1 MKKVILL
8 VALALAVLSAAST
21 ASADK
26 RATMQRVDKAIAGYF
41 NNSKLRAKYAS
52 EIRRNNRDGSYTLSH
67 NGRTMRFLMEKKG
80 KPDKHGKYPL
90 YIALHGGGGA
100 PSAVND
106 EQWEQMFSYYKDS
119 VKNGIYIA
127 CRGISDTWDLHFQR
141 DSYPLYDR
149 LIQDMIY
156 LHDVDPNR
164 VYLLGFSAG
173 GDGVYQIAPRMA
185 DRFAAANMSSGH
197 PNGVS
202 LVNLFNCPLSIQVGI
217 RDYYSRSGM
226 RSVRGAEFEKL
237 FATYSDHYGL
247 DYKHRVLV
255 HVPAGHNYV
264 DNEVSCQS
272 YVLKDPAKFAE
283 KGGEMLDEFI
293 SVLARHEDLSGY
305 DDGGKISVL
314 SYAFMGDD
322 DFNSDIMRAVTEK
335 FGIQTVCPDAVT
347 YLSQF
352 KREPLPDKIVWDL
365 GTRADSRETDSF
377 YWLQADRA
385 VNKGLIIAS
394 VNRKTNTITVT
405 PDKDVNGDFSI
416 LVSPYMIDVSKPVHI
431 VTPEGTA
438 SGTVE
443 PSQKVIEESLRDRG
457 DPNHV
462 FAAKIRYNELKGK
475 TSL

>member
-1 MKKVILL
+1 M
-8 VALALAVLSAAST
+8 
-21 ASADK
+21 
-26 RATMQRVDKAIAGYF
+26 
-41 NNSKLRAKYAS
+41 
-52 EIRRNNRDGSYTLSH
+52 
-67 NGRTMRFLMEKKG
+67 
-80 KPDKHGKYPL
+80 
-90 YIALHGGGGA
+90 
-100 PSAVND
+100 
-106 EQWEQMFSYYKDS
+106 
-119 VKNGIYIA
+119 
-127 CRGISDTWDLHFQR
+127 
-141 DSYPLYDR
+141 
-149 LIQDMIY
+149 
-156 LHDVDPNR
+156 
-164 VYLLGFSAG
+164 
-173 GDGVYQIAPRMA
+173 
-185 DRFAAANMSSGH
+185 
-197 PNGVS
+197 
-202 LVNLFNCPLSIQVGI
+202 
-217 RDYYSRSGM
+217 
-226 RSVRGAEFEKL
+226 
-237 FATYSDHYGL
+237 
-247 DYKHRVLV
+247 
-255 HVPAGHNYV
+255 
-264 DNEVSCQS
+264 
-272 YVLKDPAKFAE
+272 
-283 KGGEMLDEFI
+283 
-293 SVLARHEDLSGY
+293 
-305 DDGGKISVL
+305 L

-457 DPNHV
+457 DPNYV
-462 FAAKIRYNELKGK
+462 FVAKIRYSELKGK